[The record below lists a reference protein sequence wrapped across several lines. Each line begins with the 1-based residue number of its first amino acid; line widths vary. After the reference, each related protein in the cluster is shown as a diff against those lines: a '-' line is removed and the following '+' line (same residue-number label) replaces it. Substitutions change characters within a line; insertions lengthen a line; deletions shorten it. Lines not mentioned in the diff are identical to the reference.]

1 LLAGIDDFF
10 NHFAELIDLDRKNA
24 AILAFVVVLRDR
36 VLKREVNRFNP
47 MTKQILEPDDERKTQ
62 AARAR
67 FAYHFENINA
77 AAGLL
82 ERCGD
87 HVAFSVDRKISTAPT
102 IDIVSS
108 DGGVN
113 VPLVLH
119 FSSAPKSEAIGIIT
133 DSSQHASQLRK
144 NLSGKLFLLF
154 RAACFSGP
162 HG

>member
-1 LLAGIDDFF
+1 
-10 NHFAELIDLDRKNA
+10 
-24 AILAFVVVLRDR
+24 
-36 VLKREVNRFNP
+36 P
-47 MTKQILEPDDERKTQ
+47 MTKQILKPNHERKTETTG
-62 AARAR
+62 AGLVH
-67 FAYHFENINA
+67 HFENINA
-77 AAGLL
+77 AAVFL
-82 ERCGD
+82 ERFGD

-154 RAACFSGP
+154 QAACFSGP